1 METLSTVNSFLR
13 TILSFVVVGALGV
26 GSWFGYNVYNENEI
40 TQATLL
46 KKDTEL
52 AEATA
57 DLKSKEEEL
66 VTKRQMI
73 ADQDVAISDLNDDV
87 RQKQQQIERLNTA
100 IALLKVD
107 HRLAMIT
114 VLDQITDPETG
125 VARTSIAFTEVNE
138 QGEQIDSQRQ
148 FEIDGD
154 VVYVDYWVVKF
165 EDRYIEQSDLL
176 RATSLCLFR
185 RIFGERQEP
194 RSGFILDE
202 VGSRP
207 NAYACGSEISDFE
220 QQIWEDFWN
229 IAHDPEQARQL
240 GIRAAHGEAVS
251 TQLRKGKQYRLVL
264 RASGGLSITPA
275 EDANL
280 LLPPAA

>member
-1 METLSTVNSFLR
+1 
-13 TILSFVVVGALGV
+13 
-26 GSWFGYNVYNENEI
+26 
-40 TQATLL
+40 
-46 KKDTEL
+46 
-52 AEATA
+52 
-57 DLKSKEEEL
+57 
-66 VTKRQMI
+66 MI

-194 RSGFILDE
+194 QSGF
-202 VGSRP
+202 S
-207 NAYACGSEISDFE
+207 
-220 QQIWEDFWN
+220 
-229 IAHDPEQARQL
+229 
-240 GIRAAHGEAVS
+240 
-251 TQLRKGKQYRLVL
+251 LV
-264 RASGGLSITPA
+264 
-275 EDANL
+275 
-280 LLPPAA
+280 

>member
-1 METLSTVNSFLR
+1 MEIARIPPISAALVQETAGRLAKYQTQPVLDSYISSVRSRFFEAHTVSPSPPTAEQQRMSRPMETLSTVNSFLR

-46 KKDTEL
+46 KKDAEL

-138 QGEQIDSQRQ
+138 QGE
-148 FEIDGD
+148 
-154 VVYVDYWVVKF
+154 
-165 EDRYIEQSDLL
+165 
-176 RATSLCLFR
+176 
-185 RIFGERQEP
+185 
-194 RSGFILDE
+194 
-202 VGSRP
+202 
-207 NAYACGSEISDFE
+207 
-220 QQIWEDFWN
+220 
-229 IAHDPEQARQL
+229 
-240 GIRAAHGEAVS
+240 
-251 TQLRKGKQYRLVL
+251 
-264 RASGGLSITPA
+264 
-275 EDANL
+275 
-280 LLPPAA
+280 